1 MNGTRQGE
9 LNQRLKAGD
18 FGDRATVWTS
28 SWHWSGHA
36 NEGSI
41 NSGTTYDVVAHCNE
55 EVEEQLATL
64 LHLSLHSATA
74 FECVAAA
81 DDEGEVVGSK
91 PGICV
96 RGVAIGPASGGQDDR
111 DLDPRLKSLLSKSE
125 TLQLVET
132 VAVGST
138 ANSVSVVIE
147 LYERWKVWTHYT
159 TVSFSKVWPTT
170 SW

>member
-1 MNGTRQGE
+1 VIERRCGRRPDIDQFMPMR
-9 LNQRLKAGD
+9 
-18 FGDRATVWTS
+18 DRSTA
-28 SWHWSGHA
+28 
-36 NEGSI
+36 
-41 NSGTTYDVVAHCNE
+41 GTTYDVVAHCNE
-55 EVEEQLATL
+55 EVEEQLATRH
-64 LHLSLHSATA
+64 HLSLHRATA

-96 RGVAIGPASGGQDDR
+96 GSVAIGPASGGQDYR
-111 DLDPRLKSLLSKSE
+111 DLDPRLKSLLAKSE

-132 VAVGST
+132 VAVSCT

-147 LYERWKVWTHYT
+147 LYERWKVRTHYI
-159 TVSFSKVWPTT
+159 TVSFSKVWPIA